1 MDADAAENGTAAV
14 AAQPIPAAAAAVT
27 EDAAAATT
35 TETVAQAVPPDAA
48 VATEDA
54 ADKAVGGA
62 AVADAPGSGPAK
74 TANYPV
80 VEKTTDLAVADSSS
94 VAKEN
99 GNKEKEK
106 DGGEEDP
113 DKGKSVGAGRLLFQ
127 YATWLD
133 ILYMFLGT
141 CSAIVCG

>member
-14 AAQPIPAAAAAVT
+14 AAQPIPAAAAA
-27 EDAAAATT
+27 
-35 TETVAQAVPPDAA
+35 
-48 VATEDA
+48 ATEDA